1 MPATE
6 RLREH
11 FWGIDLNSGNIELTK
26 REDMYCYFIVEHT
39 TDPEYAYKQALS
51 LLVAGCRNFVFF
63 GKAEAIWHLQTD
75 HADIQMN
82 PEMEEVALT
91 SSIDS
96 FDDFVDELAE
106 LLSIR
111 PFVPFYTYLIYDD
124 RDIYAVVLKRL
135 RIAGKIV

>member
-1 MPATE
+1 MIRRSSPY
-6 RLREH
+6 
-11 FWGIDLNSGNIELTK
+11 S
-26 REDMYCYFIVEHT
+26 
-39 TDPEYAYKQALS
+39 QAS
-51 LLVAGCRNFVFF
+51 LHYHECCKTSH
-63 GKAEAIWHLQTD
+63 KAEAIWHLQTD

-91 SSIDS
+91 SSIDT

-124 RDIYAVVLKRL
+124 RDIYAEVLKRL

>member
-1 MPATE
+1 MSATE

-11 FWGIDLNSGNIELTK
+11 FWGLDLNRGNMELTK

-39 TDPEYAYKQALS
+39 SDSEFAYKQALS
-51 LLVAGCRNFVFF
+51 LLVAGCRNFVFY

-75 HADIQMN
+75 LADIQMN

-91 SSIDS
+91 SSVDS
-96 FDDFVDELAE
+96 FDDFVDGLAE

-111 PFVPFYTYLIYDD
+111 PFVPFHTYLIYDD
-124 RDIYAVVLKRL
+124 REIYAEVLKRL
-135 RIAGKIV
+135 KIAGKTA